1 MSPGAIITLLG
12 LEVDPDSCSGWLC
25 VSMYAMVQM
34 IFDLG
39 GVLASRTSQV
49 AVAAETMGVDPAIV
63 AAHYWRD
70 RGAYDAGG
78 TNLEYWGGIAE
89 RAGVQISAET
99 ADQLSADDAR
109 LWTQLRVSAQQI
121 VTDLRA
127 TGITMHVLSNAPA
140 DLAAAVDQSTWRQLF
155 DHVFIS
161 GVIGAIKPQEEIY
174 AHVERELDARGEHL
188 VFIDDRESNVMAAAR
203 RGWIT
208 HLWQSDEDT
217 ESWLRA
223 RGLLP
228 SSA

>member
-1 MSPGAIITLLG
+1 
-12 LEVDPDSCSGWLC
+12 
-25 VSMYAMVQM
+25 MYAMLHM

-39 GVLASRTSQV
+39 GVLASLTSQV

-63 AAHYWRD
+63 DAHYWRD
-70 RGAYDAGG
+70 RAAYDAGW
-78 TNLEYWGGIAE
+78 TNQEYWGGIAE
-89 RAGVQISAET
+89 RAGIQISAET

-109 LWTQLRVSAQQI
+109 LWTQIRASAQQI
-121 VTDLRA
+121 VTELRTA
-127 TGITMHVLSNAPA
+127 GIMMHVLSNAPA
-140 DLAAAVDQSTWRQLF
+140 DMAAAIDQSSWRQLF

-188 VFIDDRESNVMAAAR
+188 VFIDDREANVIAAAR

-217 ESWLRA
+217 ASWLRA
-223 RGLLP
+223 KGLLP